1 VKASRLRKL
10 AVALMLACAGVQ
22 PALGE
27 GLLASALALGIRASD
42 HAHSVAFRSDGS
54 HFDVVLSH
62 GEAGA
67 HPDDGATPDHD
78 HLAGVSEQDHVVH
91 VAASEAGSA
100 TTRRVVLNAA
110 PALASTL
117 ALASV
122 GVPAWSPVRSVEPR
136 ARGIDHLKTIV
147 LRV

>member
-1 VKASRLRKL
+1 MKASSLRKL

-27 GLLASALALGIRASD
+27 GLVASALALGIRASD
-42 HAHSVAFRSDGS
+42 HAHSVGFRSDGS
-54 HFDVVLSH
+54 HIDIVLSH
-62 GEAGA
+62 GEDGVHA
-67 HPDDGATPDHD
+67 DDGATPDHD

-91 VAASEAGSA
+91 VAAGEAGSA
-100 TTRRVVLNAA
+100 TPRRAVVNAA
-110 PALASTL
+110 SALASTL

-122 GVPAWSPVRSVEPR
+122 SAPAWSPVHSFEPR
-136 ARGIDHLKTIV
+136 GRGVDHLKTIV

>member
-1 VKASRLRKL
+1 MKASRLRKL
-10 AVALMLACAGVQ
+10 AVALMLACAGIQ

-27 GLLASALALGIRASD
+27 RLVASALALGMRASD

-54 HFDVVLSH
+54 HLDIVLSH
-62 GEAGA
+62 GEAGVHA
-67 HPDDGATPDHD
+67 HDGATPDHD

-91 VAASEAGSA
+91 VAAGEAGRA
-100 TTRRVVLNAA
+100 TPRRAVLNAA

-122 GVPAWSPVRSVEPR
+122 AAPAWSPVHSFEPR
-136 ARGIDHLKTIV
+136 AHGVDHLKTIV